1 MKTEAFRA
9 APTWRLS
16 THVQVDRENLVL
28 RGLVAM
34 QADVEALGHGVMTD
48 RRTLE
53 LMVALANVP
62 GRRPIRGRFGHPGI
76 SENATGKQV
85 MTSHNYRIVTDGR
98 GTFLVH
104 DAQLLEAAR
113 VSPVFGQD
121 PVEYILTMAET
132 APSEFAESVVIHAYT
147 VWTRPGGEVP
157 VYEKYEDEDGDM
169 VWRRNP
175 RPADAL
181 TLLPVLRPTDFYYTD
196 FVNEGALT
204 HGGMFGRDAK
214 FCVSTVFDGYSSAY
228 AAELFD
234 LVDRWR
240 EAYKIAI
247 DELPGKVESMV
258 SKYMAAR
265 KDVLMAKKNGSAF
278 IVEDVEELAADT
290 RHETTAKAGY
300 TGVAETQDAETQ
312 DVASL
317 RALGE
322 AERLVNELLATG
334 AQVQAQTG
342 QAEQIGQ
349 LQEQLTAQSEEIQT
363 LREQVEKVTDLLT
376 RSLQSMAAMQRN
388 LLRLD
393 GEQVVCVP
401 AQMSGNINPLEVET
415 QDFASLHPV
424 PKVPPAAPRGTSNM
438 SVEQRAIQI
447 HQQKAARM
455 TG

>member
-1 MKTEAFRA
+1 MFCGMKLESFRA

-16 THVQVDRENLVL
+16 THVQVDRQSLTL

-121 PVEYILTMAET
+121 PIEYILAMAET
-132 APSEFAESVVIHAYT
+132 SPAEFAESVVIQQYL
-147 VWTRPGGEVP
+147 VWVRPGGELP

-169 VWRRNP
+169 AWRKNP

-181 TLLPVLRPTDFYYTD
+181 TLLPVIRPVEFYYTD

-204 HGGMFGRDAK
+204 HNGMFGMDTTA
-214 FCVSTVFDGYSSAY
+214 VFSGHSSAY

-240 EAYKIAI
+240 EAYKIGI
-247 DELPGKVESMV
+247 DDLPTKVESMMNR
-258 SKYMAAR
+258 YMAVR
-265 KDVLMAKKNGSAF
+265 KDVLMAKKSSVMVVG
-278 IVEDVEELAADT
+278 
-290 RHETTAKAGY
+290 
-300 TGVAETQDAETQ
+300 ETQ
-312 DVASL
+312 DVETQDFASVQTIAGG
-317 RALGE
+317 ALGE
-322 AERLVNELLATG
+322 AEQLVNELMAGSETVETQNLASVR
-334 AQVQAQTG
+334 A
-342 QAEQIGQ
+342 AEQIAQ
-349 LQEQLTAQSEEIQT
+349 LQQAVTAQSEQIQA
-363 LREQVEKVTDLLT
+363 LGDQVEKVTDLLT
-376 RSLQSMAAMQRN
+376 RSLQSMAQMQRN

-393 GEQVVCVP
+393 GEQVLGVP
-401 AQMSGNINPLEVET
+401 VQMSGNINPLE
-415 QDFASLHPV
+415 QIHPV
-424 PKVPPAAPRGTSNM
+424 PKAPPAAPRSRANL
-438 SVEQRAIQI
+438 SVEQRAIEAQRA
-447 HQQKAARM
+447 KAGRM

>member
-1 MKTEAFRA
+1 MKLESFRA

-16 THVQVDRENLVL
+16 THVQVDRQSLTL

-121 PVEYILTMAET
+121 PIEYILAMAET
-132 APSEFAESVVIHAYT
+132 SPAEFAESVVIQQYL
-147 VWTRPGGEVP
+147 VWVRPGGELP

-169 VWRRNP
+169 AWRKNP

-181 TLLPVLRPTDFYYTD
+181 TLLPVIRPVEFYYTD

-204 HGGMFGRDAK
+204 HNGMFSMDTTA
-214 FCVSTVFDGYSSAY
+214 VFSGHSSAY

-240 EAYKIAI
+240 EAYKIGI
-247 DELPGKVESMV
+247 DDLPTKVESMMNR
-258 SKYMAAR
+258 YMAVR
-265 KDVLMAKKNGSAF
+265 KDVLMAKKSSVMVVG
-278 IVEDVEELAADT
+278 DV
-290 RHETTAKAGY
+290 
-300 TGVAETQDAETQ
+300 ETQDF
-312 DVASL
+312 ASVQTIAGG
-317 RALGE
+317 ALGE
-322 AERLVNELLATG
+322 AEQLVNELMAG
-334 AQVQAQTG
+334 SDQVQAQTG
-342 QAEQIGQ
+342 QVEQITQ
-349 LQEQLTAQSEEIQT
+349 LQERVTAQSEQIQA
-363 LREQVEKVTDLLT
+363 LGDQVEKVTDLLT
-376 RSLQSMAAMQRN
+376 RSLQSMAQMQRN

-393 GEQVVCVP
+393 GEQVLGVP
-401 AQMSGNINPLEVET
+401 VQMSGNINPLE
-415 QDFASLHPV
+415 QIHPV
-424 PKVPPAAPRGTSNM
+424 PKAPPAAPRSRANL
-438 SVEQRAIQI
+438 SVEQRAIEAQRA
-447 HQQKAARM
+447 KAGRM